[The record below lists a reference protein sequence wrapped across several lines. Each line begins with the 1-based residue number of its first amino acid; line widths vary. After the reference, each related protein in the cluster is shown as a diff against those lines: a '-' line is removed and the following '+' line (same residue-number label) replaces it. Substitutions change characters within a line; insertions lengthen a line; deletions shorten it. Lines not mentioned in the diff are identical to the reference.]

1 MKKIGLLGGSFNPVH
16 LAHLAMARTALRALN
31 LNEVQ
36 LIPAG
41 NPWQKQPLL
50 ISGAQRLEMLA
61 LAIAD
66 EPGIVINDIE
76 INREGATY
84 TIDTLRNLPRDAKYY
99 WLLGTDQLNNFCT
112 WQNWQEIT
120 DYVTLTVA
128 WRTGYPLHIPQELD
142 ALLRRDGKGLI
153 TLPFKAMDVSSTE
166 IRSRIQQ
173 GQDASAFVPAP
184 VLDYINT
191 HGLYR

>member
-16 LAHLAMARTALRALN
+16 LAHLAMARTALHALN
-31 LNEVQ
+31 LDEVQ

-41 NPWQKQPLL
+41 NPWQKQPLR

-84 TIDTLRNLPRDAKYY
+84 TIDTLRNLPRNAKYY

>member
-16 LAHLAMARTALRALN
+16 HAHLAMARTALDALH
-31 LNEVQ
+31 LDQVQ

-41 NPWQKQPLL
+41 NPWQKQPLQV
-50 ISGAQRLEMLA
+50 SGAQRMEMLA
-61 LAIAD
+61 LATRG
-66 EPGIVINDIE
+66 ETGIVINDTE

-84 TIDTLRNLPRDAKYY
+84 TVDTLRALPRDARYY

-120 DYVTLTVA
+120 NYVTLTVA
-128 WRTGYPLHIPQELD
+128 WRTGYPLLVPDELD
-142 ALLRRDGKGLI
+142 TLLRKDGKGLI
-153 TLPFKAMDVSSTE
+153 TLPFKAMDISSTE
-166 IRSRIQQ
+166 IRTRIARD
-173 GQDASAFVPAP
+173 QDVSGFVPEP

>member
-31 LNEVQ
+31 LDEVQ

-41 NPWQKQPLL
+41 NPWQKQPLQ

-84 TIDTLRNLPRDAKYY
+84 TIDTLRNLPRDEKYY

-128 WRTGYPLHIPQELD
+128 WRNGYPLHIPQELD

>member
-31 LNEVQ
+31 LKEVQ

>member
-31 LNEVQ
+31 LDEVQ

-41 NPWQKQPLL
+41 NPWQKQPLR
-50 ISGAQRLEMLA
+50 ISGAQRLEMLT

-84 TIDTLRNLPRDAKYY
+84 TIDTLRNLPRNAKYY

-128 WRTGYPLHIPQELD
+128 WRTGYPLHIPPELD
-142 ALLRRDGKGLI
+142 TLLRRDGKGLI

>member
-16 LAHLAMARTALRALN
+16 LAHLAMARTALHALN
-31 LNEVQ
+31 LDEVQ

-41 NPWQKQPLL
+41 NPWQKQPLR

-84 TIDTLRNLPRDAKYY
+84 TIDTLRNLPRNAKYY

-153 TLPFKAMDVSSTE
+153 TLPFKAMNVSSTE

>member
-16 LAHLAMARTALRALN
+16 LAHLAMARTALRALV
-31 LNEVQ
+31 LDEVQ
-36 LIPAG
+36 LVPAG
-41 NPWQKQPLL
+41 NPWQKQPLQV
-50 ISGAQRLEMLA
+50 SGAQRLQMLS
-61 LAIAD
+61 LAIEG
-66 EPGIVINDIE
+66 EPGIVVNDIE

-84 TIDTLRNLPRDAKYY
+84 TIDTLRSLPRDAKYY
-99 WLLGTDQLNNFCT
+99 WLLGTDQLNNFCS

-128 WRTGYPLHIPQELD
+128 WRNGHPLHIPKELD

-153 TLPFKAMDVSSTE
+153 TLPFKAMDISSTE
-166 IRSRIQQ
+166 IRARIGQ
-173 GQDASAFVPAP
+173 GQDVSAFVPAC

-191 HGLYR
+191 HRLYR

>member
-31 LNEVQ
+31 LDEVQ

-41 NPWQKQPLL
+41 NPWQKQPLR
-50 ISGAQRLEMLA
+50 ISGAQRLEMLT

-128 WRTGYPLHIPQELD
+128 WRTGYPLHIPPELD
-142 ALLRRDGKGLI
+142 TLLRRDGKGLI

>member
-31 LNEVQ
+31 LDEVQ

-41 NPWQKQPLL
+41 NPWQKQPLR
-50 ISGAQRLEMLA
+50 ISGAQRLEMLT

-128 WRTGYPLHIPQELD
+128 WRTGYPLHVPPELD

-166 IRSRIQQ
+166 IRSRIQL

>member
-31 LNEVQ
+31 LDEVQ

-41 NPWQKQPLL
+41 NPWQKQPLR
-50 ISGAQRLEMLA
+50 ISGAQRLEMLT

-66 EPGIVINDIE
+66 EPGIVINDVE

-112 WQNWQEIT
+112 WQSWQEIT

-128 WRTGYPLHIPQELD
+128 WRTGHPLHIPPELD

-166 IRSRIQQ
+166 IRARISQ

>member
-31 LNEVQ
+31 LDEVQ

-41 NPWQKQPLL
+41 NPWQKQPLR

-66 EPGIVINDIE
+66 EPGIVVNDIE

>member
-1 MKKIGLLGGSFNPVH
+1 MKKVGLLGGSFNPVH
-16 LAHLAMARTALRALN
+16 LAHLAMARTALHALN
-31 LNEVQ
+31 LDQVQ

-41 NPWQKQPLL
+41 NPWQKQPLR

-61 LAIAD
+61 LAIAN

-120 DYVTLTVA
+120 NYVTLTVA

-191 HGLYR
+191 NGLYR

>member
-31 LNEVQ
+31 LDEVQ

-41 NPWQKQPLL
+41 NPWQKQPLR
-50 ISGAQRLEMLA
+50 ISGAQRLEMLT

-84 TIDTLRNLPRDAKYY
+84 TIDTLRNLPRNAKYY

-153 TLPFKAMDVSSTE
+153 TLPFKAMNVSSTE

>member
-31 LNEVQ
+31 LDEVQ

-41 NPWQKQPLL
+41 NPWQKQPLR
-50 ISGAQRLEMLA
+50 ISGAQRLEMLT

-128 WRTGYPLHIPQELD
+128 WRTGYPLHIPPELD
-142 ALLRRDGKGLI
+142 TLMRRDGKGLI

>member
-31 LNEVQ
+31 LDEVQ

-41 NPWQKQPLL
+41 NPWQKQPLR
-50 ISGAQRLEMLA
+50 ISGAQRLEMLT

-112 WQNWQEIT
+112 WQNWPEIT

-128 WRTGYPLHIPQELD
+128 WRTGYPLHIPPELD
-142 ALLRRDGKGLI
+142 TLLRRDGKGLI

>member
-1 MKKIGLLGGSFNPVH
+1 MKKVGLLGGSFNPVH
-16 LAHLAMARTALRALN
+16 VAHLAMARTALRALN
-31 LNEVQ
+31 LDEVQ

-41 NPWQKQPLL
+41 NPWQKQPLR
-50 ISGAQRLEMLA
+50 ISGTQRLEMLA

-128 WRTGYPLHIPQELD
+128 WRTGHPLHIPQELD
-142 ALLRRDGKGLI
+142 VLLRRDGKGLI

>member
-16 LAHLAMARTALRALN
+16 LAHLAMARTALCALN
-31 LNEVQ
+31 LGEVQ

-41 NPWQKQPLL
+41 NPWQKQPLR
-50 ISGAQRLEMLA
+50 ISGAQRLEMLT

-128 WRTGYPLHIPQELD
+128 WRTGYPLHIPPELD
-142 ALLRRDGKGLI
+142 TLLRRDGKGLI

>member
-31 LNEVQ
+31 LDEVQ

-41 NPWQKQPLL
+41 NPWQKQPLR

-142 ALLRRDGKGLI
+142 TLLRRDGKGLI
-153 TLPFKAMDVSSTE
+153 TLPFKAIDVSSTE

>member
-16 LAHLAMARTALRALN
+16 LAHLAMASTALRALN
-31 LNEVQ
+31 LDEVQ

-41 NPWQKQPLL
+41 NPWQKQPLR

-142 ALLRRDGKGLI
+142 TLLRRDGKGLI

>member
-1 MKKIGLLGGSFNPVH
+1 MKKVGLLGGSFNPVH

-31 LNEVQ
+31 LDEVQ

-41 NPWQKQPLL
+41 NPWQKQPLR

-61 LAIAD
+61 LAIVD
-66 EPGIVINDIE
+66 EPGIVINNIE

-166 IRSRIQQ
+166 IRARIQQ

>member
-31 LNEVQ
+31 LDEVQ

-41 NPWQKQPLL
+41 NPWQKQPLR

-84 TIDTLRNLPRDAKYY
+84 TIDTLRNLPRNAKYY

-153 TLPFKAMDVSSTE
+153 TLPFKAMNVSSTE

>member
-31 LNEVQ
+31 LDEVQ

-41 NPWQKQPLL
+41 NPWQKQPLR
-50 ISGAQRLEMLA
+50 ISGAQRLEMLT

-128 WRTGYPLHIPQELD
+128 WRTGYPLHIPPELD
-142 ALLRRDGKGLI
+142 TLLRRDGKGLI

-184 VLDYINT
+184 VLDYINS

>member
-31 LNEVQ
+31 LDEVQ

-41 NPWQKQPLL
+41 NPWQKQPLR
-50 ISGAQRLEMLA
+50 ISGAQRLEMLT

-84 TIDTLRNLPRDAKYY
+84 TIDTLRDLPRDAKYY

-128 WRTGYPLHIPQELD
+128 WRTGYPLHIPPELD
-142 ALLRRDGKGLI
+142 TLLRRDGKGLI